1 MVKVL
6 YKSIVFR
13 LLLFSMETL
22 EHYLLSGMGKS
33 NEEDLGHDY
42 SSNLRIKD
50 AKKLINQILIGAAEF
65 YL

>member
-1 MVKVL
+1 
-6 YKSIVFR
+6 
-13 LLLFSMETL
+13 METL